1 MIWEMDHE
9 INPPK
14 PGKMTKLL
22 KKTEKEHQLHQLHS
36 YELEESPQNEMS
48 REKSYPWTPH
58 TRPNPRAW
66 QGENL
71 SRDTDILL
79 PPHPKNCLPRLP
91 TQPAPKTYP
100 IPYLSYHPSPTLPVR
115 IGLEQ
120 QHNLA

>member
-79 PPHPKNCLPRLP
+79 PPRSSQK
-91 TQPAPKTYP
+91 
-100 IPYLSYHPSPTLPVR
+100 LSSSPSHTTSSKDVPNSLSFLSSKPNSASEDWARATT
-115 IGLEQ
+115 
-120 QHNLA
+120 